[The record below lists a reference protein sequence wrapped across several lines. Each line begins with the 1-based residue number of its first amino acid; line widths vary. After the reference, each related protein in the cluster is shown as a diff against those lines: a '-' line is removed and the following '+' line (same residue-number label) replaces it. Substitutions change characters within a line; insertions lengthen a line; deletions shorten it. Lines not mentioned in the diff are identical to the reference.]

1 MSRKN
6 NKKNVVSGSSAIKK
20 SNDLSMSKLN
30 QGLDLNQMQ
39 LLAYAIYS
47 TQQDG
52 KTTFRK
58 HEFQK
63 EFSIDKYRT
72 EYAEDDVQ
80 KLFDLSFSTVDLER
94 NFFDYLRVF
103 QRITYDDGV
112 FTFKWTDDM
121 IPHILELK
129 SYSLTDLTITSK
141 FRSGFTWTLYDYLK
155 GHYGNWFKELSKEAL
170 MKLFNVEKRVTYQNS
185 TALFKKTVL
194 NTAIGEINEHTEL
207 DVWYTEK
214 KTGNKITGFVLHW
227 STGNQ
232 LAGATPKQVK
242 LLQEIH
248 DEVDKNIVDYLQVK
262 SSQLATELIVKIKTI
277 NEHVTKGLSVK
288 KADEYIKESL
298 EFYTFLEKLVEQNG
312 QKRDTSVYFNW
323 LEESGD
329 DLV

>member
-1 MSRKN
+1 MARKN
-6 NKKNVVSGSSAIKK
+6 DKENIVSRTNTIKK
-20 SNDLSMSKLN
+20 SNELSMSKLN

-63 EFSIDKYRT
+63 EFLIDEYRT
-72 EYAEDDVQ
+72 DYADGDVE

-94 NFFDYLRVF
+94 NYFDYLRVF

-129 SYSLTDLTITSK
+129 SYSLTDLTIASK
-141 FRSGFTWTLYDYLK
+141 FKSGFSWVLYDYLK

-170 MKLFNVEKRVTYQNS
+170 MKLFNVESRVTYQNS
-185 TALFKKTVL
+185 TAQLKRTVL
-194 NTAIGEINEHTEL
+194 DVAVKEINEHTEL

-214 KTGNKITGFVLHW
+214 KTGNKITSFVLNW

-232 LAGATPKQVK
+232 LAGATEKQTQ
-242 LLQEIH
+242 LLKEIH
-248 DEVDKNIVDYLQVK
+248 DEVDNNILDYLQMKNSDPAKPLIIRIKEINTEVK
-262 SSQLATELIVKIKTI
+262 
-277 NEHVTKGLSVK
+277 KGLSIS
-288 KADEYIKESL
+288 KADKYIKESL
-298 EFYTFLEKLVEQNG
+298 ESYKHLEHLLENDGK
-312 QKRDTSVYFNW
+312 KRDTSIYYNW
-323 LEESGD
+323 LEETD
-329 DLV
+329 V